1 VGYDRGIQEVNM
13 LKINDKKIA
22 QHSNLVEIVFW
33 VAAIT
38 VVLFINISPQA
49 LRTTSPAYLI
59 IFLVALLVILAI
71 NLLPNIEGR
80 KNKILFSSTVYAIVF
95 LAVYL
100 YFKGLSTWLI
110 YYYLPIVIAL
120 TMAFIVIVRSKG
132 SITLLV
138 AVCTFLLGEA
148 FWNIHVGEGKKIQL
162 PTGFI
167 RFYSLSLVTLF
178 GYYLYSRELRIQKD
192 LRELNQ
198 RLKTLDS
205 MKSEFVANVS
215 HELRTPLTSIKN
227 ACLVLKKMSTKGC
240 VTPDASP
247 VELLDIIDA
256 NVDRQSRLIN
266 NLLDLAKIEQGAIK
280 AQRALIDL
288 SGIVKQVV
296 SSLSMQAKT
305 KGIKF
310 DIDIQPDAPKIY
322 ASADQMSEVFT
333 NLINNAIKYNKQ
345 DGVISIKIT
354 KELGGIKAVIK
365 DTGIGIKSED
375 IGKLFD
381 RFKRLETILGNR
393 TKGAGLGLAITR
405 QIIDSHLGKIWIESI
420 PGEGS
425 SFIFTLP
432 VGLRDIDKR
441 KGA

>member
-1 VGYDRGIQEVNM
+1 M
-13 LKINDKKIA
+13 MKINLKEITR
-22 QHSNLVEIVFW
+22 QSNLVEIVFW
-33 VAAIT
+33 IAAIT

-49 LRTTSPAYLI
+49 LKATNPVYLI
-59 IFLVALLVILAI
+59 IFLIALLVILAT
-71 NLLPNIEGR
+71 NFLPNIESR
-80 KNKILFSSTVYAIVF
+80 KKKIIFSASVYTIVF

-120 TMAFIVIVRSKG
+120 TMAFIVIVRPKG
-132 SITLLV
+132 SITMLV

-148 FWNIHVGEGKKIQL
+148 FWNIHVGAGKKIQF
-162 PTGFI
+162 PAAFI
-167 RFYSLSLVTLF
+167 RFYSLSLITLF
-178 GYYLYSRELRIQKD
+178 GYYLYSRERRIQVE

-227 ACLVLKKMSTKGC
+227 ACLVLKKMLTKGC
-240 VTPDASP
+240 VAQDVSPD
-247 VELLDIIDA
+247 ELLDIIDA

-280 AQRALIDL
+280 AQRTLIDL
-288 SGIVKQVV
+288 PAIAKQVV
-296 SSLSMQAKT
+296 SSLSIQASA
-305 KGIKF
+305 KGIKLNL
-310 DIDIQPDAPKIY
+310 DAQPDVPKIY
-322 ASADQMSEVFT
+322 ASADQMHEVFT
-333 NLINNAIKYNKQ
+333 NLIDNAIKYNKQ
-345 DGVISIKIT
+345 DGVVSIKIT
-354 KELGGIKAVIK
+354 MDQGGVKAVIK
-365 DTGIGIKSED
+365 DTGVGIKPED
-375 IGKLFD
+375 IEKLFD
-381 RFKRLETILGNR
+381 RFKRLEAILGNR
-393 TKGAGLGLAITR
+393 AKGAGLGLAITK
-405 QIIDSHLGKIWIESI
+405 QIIDSHFGKIWIESV